1 MLKLIMN
8 KIKQIASSF
17 ESLHRSPYSTIG
29 AISGSHIST
38 IASNIEP
45 KSNYNHKGFYSTWI
59 QGVVKGKYIVFGIM
73 TISE

>member
-1 MLKLIMN
+1 MLKLITN
-8 KIKQIASSF
+8 KIKQITSSF

-29 AISGSHIST
+29 AINGSHFST
-38 IASNIEP
+38 ITSNIEP

-59 QGVVKGKYIVFGIM
+59 QGVVKEKKIFFGIM